1 MSKTGWIVGAVVL
14 ASVAGTGIYLA
25 KGKKE
30 GPKFRKEKV
39 DRGDVTATVT
49 ASGTLSAVTTVKV
62 GSQVSGIISRL
73 HADFNSPVRRGQLL
87 AELDQTPFQASVD
100 QRRADLERSKVE
112 LRNAELSYARAK
124 SLSEQQLMSQ
134 AEFDAAK
141 AARDSAAAAVAQSA
155 AALRQA
161 ETNLAYTSIVSP
173 IDGVVVDRQYDVG
186 QTVAASF
193 QAPTLFTIAQD
204 LTKMQVATN
213 IDEADIGRVK
223 TGQKASFTVDA
234 FPDRKFEGVVS
245 QIRLS
250 PQTVQNVVTY
260 PVLLDVENP
269 RGDLKP
275 GMTANVQVP
284 VQTEE
289 NALRVPNAALRF
301 KPAASD
307 LAEAPK
313 AGGKGEA
320 GGSGP
325 EKGAARAAAAG
336 GSRPAGGEGRAAAEG
351 RAGAEGRRPGGEG
364 RPGAAG
370 PGGGAGPEGRR
381 PGGNARE
388 SAVYVEGPG
397 GKLRKV
403 PVRTLLTDGNVT
415 AVRSEQLKEGD
426 EIVIGL
432 ATARAMEGG
441 SMVGGRPG
449 GGRRGM

>member
-1 MSKTGWIVGAVVL
+1 MSKTAWIVGAAVL
-14 ASVAGTGIYLA
+14 ATVAGTGVYLA

-39 DRGDVTATVT
+39 ERGDVTATVT

-73 HADFNSPVRRGQLL
+73 HADFNSPVKRGQLL

-141 AARDSAAAAVAQSA
+141 ANRDSAAAAVAQSA
-155 AALRQA
+155 AALRQS

-223 TGQKASFTVDA
+223 AGQRASFTVDA

-313 AGGKGEA
+313 PAGN
-320 GGSGP
+320 GP
-325 EKGAARAAAAG
+325 QKAGAAPSGEGRRPAGEGGAVAAAG
-336 GSRPAGGEGRAAAEG
+336 RRPG
-351 RAGAEGRRPGGEG
+351 PGGEG
-364 RPGAAG
+364 RPGAPGA
-370 PGGGAGPEGRR
+370 GGGAGAGASAEGRR
-381 PGGNARE
+381 PAGNARE
-388 SAVYVEGPG
+388 TAVYVEVPG

-403 PVRTLLTDGNVT
+403 AVRSLLTDGNVT
-415 AVRSEQLKEGD
+415 AVKSEQLKEGD

-432 ATARAMEGG
+432 ATTRAMEGG

>member
-141 AARDSAAAAVAQSA
+141 ASRDSAAAAVAQSA

-260 PVLLDVENP
+260 PVIVEAPNE
-269 RGDLKP
+269 DLKLLP
-275 GMTANVQVP
+275 GMTASLSFRID
-284 VQTEE
+284 ERE
-289 NALRVPNAALRF
+289 KAIKIPNAALRF
-301 KPAASD
+301 YPKREQVRPEDRPLLDGVQDREQQQEEGVGENEPSAAEKT
-307 LAEAPK
+307 LAAK
-313 AGGKGEA
+313 KR
-320 GGSGP
+320 
-325 EKGAARAAAAG
+325 KQRHVWVV
-336 GSRPAGGEGRAAAEG
+336 EGRLLKAIPVTTGLSDNQFTELVTG
-351 RAGAEGRRPGGEG
+351 DLQVGQELVTGVQVQQ
-364 RPGAAG
+364 PGA
-370 PGGGAGPEGRR
+370 
-381 PGGNARE
+381 
-388 SAVYVEGPG
+388 
-397 GKLRKV
+397 
-403 PVRTLLTDGNVT
+403 
-415 AVRSEQLKEGD
+415 
-426 EIVIGL
+426 
-432 ATARAMEGG
+432 
-441 SMVGGRPG
+441 
-449 GGRRGM
+449 

>member
-1 MSKTGWIVGAVVL
+1 MSKTGWIVGAALL
-14 ASVAGTGIYLA
+14 ASVAGTGVYLA
-25 KGKKE
+25 SGKKD
-30 GPKFRKEKV
+30 GPRFRKEKV

-62 GSQVSGIISRL
+62 GSQVSGIIARL
-73 HADFNSPVRRGQLL
+73 HVDFNSPVRRGQLL
-87 AELDQTPFQASVD
+87 AELDPSPFQASVD

-112 LRNAELSYARAK
+112 LRNAELSFARAK

-134 AEFDAAK
+134 AEFDAAR
-141 AARDSAAAAVAQSA
+141 ANRDSAAAAVAQSA

-161 ETNLAYTSIVSP
+161 ETNLAYTTIVSP

-223 TGQKASFTVDA
+223 AGQKALFTVDA
-234 FPDRKFEGVVS
+234 FPDRRFEGTVS

-260 PVLLDVENP
+260 PVLLDVANP
-269 RGDLKP
+269 LGDLKP

-284 VQTEE
+284 VQMEAD
-289 NALRVPNAALRF
+289 ALRVPNAALRF
-301 KPAASD
+301 RPAAGD
-307 LAEAPK
+307 LAQA
-313 AGGKGEA
+313 
-320 GGSGP
+320 
-325 EKGAARAAAAG
+325 EKPQGNGRAGAAASG
-336 GSRPAGGEGRAAAEG
+336 GGEGRQASGRAAGSGRRPVEAAAGAAASEG
-351 RAGAEGRRPGGEG
+351 REGRRP
-364 RPGAAG
+364 R
-370 PGGGAGPEGRR
+370 GGG
-381 PGGNARE
+381 RE
-388 SAVYVEGPG
+388 AAVYVETPD
-397 GKLRKV
+397 GKLKKV
-403 PVRTLLTDGNVT
+403 PVRTLLTDGNLT
-415 AVRSEQLKEGD
+415 AVKSEQLKEGT
-426 EIVIGL
+426 EVVVGL

-441 SMVGGRPG
+441 SMVGGGGPG